1 MMLGPYEI
9 DNVYCAECS
18 KAMEQMP
25 DECIDLTV
33 TSPPYDRQREYK
45 GFTFDF
51 EPIAKQLYRVTKK
64 GGVVVWIV
72 NDMTKDGCESLTS
85 FKQAIFFVEQCGFRL
100 HDTMIY
106 AKRNYVPLTHNRYE
120 QAFEYMFVLSK
131 GKPKTF
137 NPIMI
142 PTLHSGSKKNFGYD
156 CATSDEKGSAMRS
169 AKRRSKKEEMVIA
182 VKSEKQKANIWYYKT
197 GKNQTGDDKAFEHPA
212 AFPEKLAYDHIISW
226 SNPGDLILDPMC
238 GSGTVPKMA
247 IQAHRHYLG
256 FDIAQE
262 YVDLSKRRIAEVQMS
277 LF

>member
-1 MMLGPYEI
+1 MLGPYEV

-33 TSPPYDRQREYK
+33 TSPPYDKQRKYK

-85 FKQAIFFVEQCGFRL
+85 FKQAVFFVEQCGFKQY
-100 HDTMIY
+100 DTMIY
-106 AKRNYVPLTHNRYE
+106 GKKNYVPLTHRRYE

-131 GKPKTF
+131 GIPKTF

-142 PTLHSGSKKNFGYD
+142 PTVDPGHL
-156 CATSDEKGSAMRS
+156 RS
-169 AKRRSKKEEMVIA
+169 AKFAITRNNATAQEKGHAMRHGKNRKEDETYRTGN
-182 VKSEKQKANIWYYKT
+182 EKQKSNIWYFT
-197 GKNQTGDDKAFEHPA
+197 VGNTDGLSSGHPA
-212 AFPEKLAYDHIISW
+212 VLPEKLAYDHIISW
-226 SNPGDLILDPMC
+226 SNPGDLVFDPMC
-238 GSGTVPKMA
+238 GSGTVPKKA

>member
-1 MMLGPYEI
+1 MTLGPYEI

-25 DECIDLTV
+25 DECIDLCV

-85 FKQAIFFVEQCGFRL
+85 FKQAIFFVEQCGFNL
-100 HDTMIY
+100 YDTMIY
-106 AKRNYVPLTHNRYE
+106 AKRNYVPLTHRRYE

-131 GKPKTF
+131 GRPKAF

-142 PTLHSGSKKNFGYD
+142 PCSYAGEIKKPDYES
-156 CATSDEKGSAMRS
+156 ATSSEAGSAMRS
-169 AKRRSKKEEMVIA
+169 RGQRKDHELEIVTSEEKI
-182 VKSEKQKANIWYYKT
+182 KSNIWYYYC
-197 GKNQTGDDKAFEHPA
+197 GKNHSTKDNVFSHPA
-212 AFPEKLAYDHIISW
+212 VLPEKLAYDHIISW
-226 SNPGDLILDPMC
+226 SNPDDLVFDPLC